1 VKHMTSPESILG
13 MNSVGNNDTT
23 TQLNKKKGGGRL
35 NANVS

>member
-1 VKHMTSPESILG
+1 VKHMMSPESILG

-23 TQLNKKKGGGRL
+23 TQLNKKRGERL